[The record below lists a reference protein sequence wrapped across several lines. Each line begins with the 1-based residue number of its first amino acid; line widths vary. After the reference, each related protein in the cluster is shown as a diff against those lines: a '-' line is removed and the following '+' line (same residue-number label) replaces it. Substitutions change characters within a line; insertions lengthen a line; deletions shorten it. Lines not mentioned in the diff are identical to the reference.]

1 MGGINYQTAEKIK
14 NIKEDIVA
22 GKELKEIIKKYFT
35 NSKNKLHK
43 WLLTNQAQF
52 SGEELKYLEYVIAAE
67 VITEEDI
74 DITPKPKENTSI
86 VTNTSNIVVS
96 NVSNLTRKERENIVF
111 SDIIIEKLLK
121 LIQGEEEKALIEI
134 PKELRNLA
142 DLKIQNVRVSGKIY
156 KEFASICKENN
167 VTITDATNLMFTEF
181 INKYKK

>member
-1 MGGINYQTAEKIK
+1 MGGINYQTLEKIK
-14 NIKEDIVA
+14 NIKNDIGD
-22 GKELKEIIKKYFT
+22 GKEIKEIIKKYFT

-43 WLLTNQAQF
+43 WLVTNQAQF
-52 SGEELKYLEYVIAAE
+52 NGEELKYLEYVIAPE
-67 VITEEDI
+67 VITEEER

-96 NVSNLTRKERENIVF
+96 NLTRKERENIVF
-111 SDIIIEKLLK
+111 SDVIIEKLLK
-121 LIQGEEEKALIEI
+121 LIQGEEEKSLIEI
-134 PKELRNLA
+134 PKELRNLE
-142 DLKIQNVRVSGKIY
+142 DLKIQNVRVSAKIY

>member
-1 MGGINYQTAEKIK
+1 MGGINYQTLEKIK
-14 NIKEDIVA
+14 NIKGDIAA
-22 GKELKEIIKKYFT
+22 GKEPKEITKKYFT

-43 WLLTNQAQF
+43 WLNTNQSHF
-52 SGEELKYLEYVIAAE
+52 NGEELAYLEYVINAGE
-67 VITEEDI
+67 VITEKE
-74 DITPKPKENTSI
+74 DITPEEEERNLIAT
-86 VTNTSNIVVS
+86 T
-96 NVSNLTRKERENIVF
+96 NLTIANMSRKDRENF
-111 SDIIIEKLLK
+111 LLSDIVIEKLLNLLNNSIK
-121 LIQGEEEKALIEI
+121 ENIEI

>member
-14 NIKEDIVA
+14 NIKNDIGA
-22 GKELKEIIKKYFT
+22 GKELKDILKKYFT

-43 WLLTNQAQF
+43 WLVTNQNNF
-52 SGEELKYLEYVIAAE
+52 TGEELKYLEYVIAAE
-67 VITEEDI
+67 VITEDI

-96 NVSNLTRKERENIVF
+96 NLTRKERENIVF
-111 SDIIIEKLLK
+111 SDVIIEKLLK
-121 LIQGEEEKALIEI
+121 LIQGEEEKSLIEI

-142 DLKIQNVRVSGKIY
+142 DLKIQNVRVSAKIY

>member
-14 NIKEDIVA
+14 NIKNDIGA
-22 GKELKEIIKKYFT
+22 GKEIKEIVKKYFT

-43 WLLTNQAQF
+43 WLDTNQSHF
-52 SGEELKYLEYVIAAE
+52 NGEELAYLEYVINAGE
-67 VITEEDI
+67 VITEKE
-74 DITPKPKENTSI
+74 DITPEEEERNLIAT
-86 VTNTSNIVVS
+86 T
-96 NVSNLTRKERENIVF
+96 NLTIANMSRKDRENF
-111 SDIIIEKLLK
+111 LLSDIVIEKLLNLLNNTIK
-121 LIQGEEEKALIEI
+121 ENIEI

>member
-1 MGGINYQTAEKIK
+1 MGGINYQTLEKIK
-14 NIKEDIVA
+14 NIKNDIGA
-22 GKELKEIIKKYFT
+22 GKELKDILKKYFT

-43 WLLTNQAQF
+43 WLVTNQNQF
-52 SGEELKYLEYVIAAE
+52 TGEELKYLEYVIAAE
-67 VITEEDI
+67 VITEDI

-96 NVSNLTRKERENIVF
+96 NLTRKERENIVF
-111 SDIIIEKLLK
+111 SDVIIEKLLK
-121 LIQGEEEKALIEI
+121 LIQGEEEKSLIEI

-142 DLKIQNVRVSGKIY
+142 DLKIQNVRVSSKIY

>member
-1 MGGINYQTAEKIK
+1 MGGINYQTLEKIK
-14 NIKEDIVA
+14 NIKEDIAA
-22 GKELKEIIKKYFT
+22 GKEPKEITKKYFT

-43 WLLTNQAQF
+43 WLDTNQSHF
-52 SGEELKYLEYVIAAE
+52 NGEELAYLEYVINAGE
-67 VITEEDI
+67 VITEKE
-74 DITPKPKENTSI
+74 DITPEEEERNLIAT
-86 VTNTSNIVVS
+86 T
-96 NVSNLTRKERENIVF
+96 NLTIANMSRKDRENF
-111 SDIIIEKLLK
+111 LLSDIVIEKLLNLLNNSIK
-121 LIQGEEEKALIEI
+121 ENIEI

>member
-1 MGGINYQTAEKIK
+1 MGGINYQTLEKIK
-14 NIKEDIVA
+14 NIKEDIAA
-22 GKELKEIIKKYFT
+22 GKEPKEITKKYFT

-43 WLLTNQAQF
+43 WLDTNQRHF
-52 SGEELKYLEYVIAAE
+52 NGEELAYLEYVINAGE
-67 VITEEDI
+67 VIIEKK
-74 DITPKPKENTSI
+74 DITPEEEERNLIAT
-86 VTNTSNIVVS
+86 T
-96 NVSNLTRKERENIVF
+96 NLTIANMTRKDRENF
-111 SDIIIEKLLK
+111 LLSDIVIEKLLNLLNNSIK
-121 LIQGEEEKALIEI
+121 ENIEI

>member
-1 MGGINYQTAEKIK
+1 MGGINYQTLEKIK
-14 NIKEDIVA
+14 NIKNDIGA
-22 GKELKEIIKKYFT
+22 GKEIKEIVKKYFT

-43 WLLTNQAQF
+43 WLNTNQSHF
-52 SGEELKYLEYVIAAE
+52 NGEELAYLEYVINAGE
-67 VITEEDI
+67 VIIEKK
-74 DITPKPKENTSI
+74 DITPAEVERNLIAT
-86 VTNTSNIVVS
+86 T
-96 NVSNLTRKERENIVF
+96 NLTIANMSRKDRENF
-111 SDIIIEKLLK
+111 LLSDIVIEKLLNLLNNSIK
-121 LIQGEEEKALIEI
+121 ENIEI

>member
-14 NIKEDIVA
+14 NIKNDIGA
-22 GKELKEIIKKYFT
+22 GKEIKEIVKKYFT

-43 WLLTNQAQF
+43 WLDNNQSHF
-52 SGEELKYLEYVIAAE
+52 SGEELAYLEYVINAGE
-67 VITEEDI
+67 VIIEKK
-74 DITPKPKENTSI
+74 DITPEEERNLIAT
-86 VTNTSNIVVS
+86 T
-96 NVSNLTRKERENIVF
+96 NLTIANMSRKDRENF
-111 SDIIIEKLLK
+111 LLSDLVIEKLLNLLNNNIK
-121 LIQGEEEKALIEI
+121 ENIEI

>member
-1 MGGINYQTAEKIK
+1 MGGINYQTLEKIK
-14 NIKEDIVA
+14 NIKEDIAA
-22 GKELKEIIKKYFT
+22 GKEPKEITKKYFT

-43 WLLTNQAQF
+43 WLNTNQSHF
-52 SGEELKYLEYVIAAE
+52 NGEELAYLEYVINAGE
-67 VITEEDI
+67 VITEKE
-74 DITPKPKENTSI
+74 DITPEEEERNLIAT
-86 VTNTSNIVVS
+86 T
-96 NVSNLTRKERENIVF
+96 NLTIANMSRKDRENF
-111 SDIIIEKLLK
+111 LLSDIVIEKLLNLLNNSIK
-121 LIQGEEEKALIEI
+121 ENIEI

>member
-14 NIKEDIVA
+14 NIKNDIGA
-22 GKELKEIIKKYFT
+22 GKEIKEIIKKYFT

-43 WLLTNQAQF
+43 WLVTNQAQF
-52 SGEELKYLEYVIAAE
+52 NGEELKYLEYVIAPE
-67 VITEEDI
+67 VITEEER

-96 NVSNLTRKERENIVF
+96 NLTRKERENIVF
-111 SDIIIEKLLK
+111 SDVIIEKLLK
-121 LIQGEEEKALIEI
+121 LIQGEEEKSLIEI
-134 PKELRNLA
+134 PKELRNLG
-142 DLKIQNVRVSGKIY
+142 DLKIQNVRVSAKIY

-181 INKYKK
+181 IKKYKK